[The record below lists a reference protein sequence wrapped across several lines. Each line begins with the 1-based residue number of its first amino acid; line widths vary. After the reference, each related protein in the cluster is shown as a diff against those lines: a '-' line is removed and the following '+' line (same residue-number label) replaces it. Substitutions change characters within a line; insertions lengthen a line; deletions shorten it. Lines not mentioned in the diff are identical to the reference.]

1 MACGKCGAAAAGYLS
16 LTTVVCMC
24 VCVYVCVCGA
34 GGIDSTVTALL
45 LKRQVSE

>member
-1 MACGKCGAAAAGYLS
+1 VACGKCGAAAAGYLS
-16 LTTVVCMC
+16 LITVVCI
-24 VCVYVCVCGA
+24 VCVCGA